1 MKPLEGVKVLEFS
14 TMITASFAAMMMA
27 EQGAQVIK
35 VEPVE
40 LGDPMRYLGSNK
52 GGISG
57 LFANCNRGKQSLR
70 IDIKSTAGVDIVK
83 QLAADTDVV
92 LCNFRPGVM
101 DGLGLG
107 SNVLRESNPR
117 LIYMAVSGF
126 GTEGPDRDKPAYDPV
141 IQAQSGFAAVQGQGQ
156 DGRWTGRSPHDDWVV
171 EAASVRL
178 SLKPT
183 PFGHLGIFPEQ
194 IQNWNWIQSLPG
206 DLSGLEA
213 LNLFAYTGGTTM
225 ALARR
230 GARVTHVDSARPVV
244 RWARKNAEL
253 NGLADAPVRWIV
265 EDAMRY
271 VERELRR
278 GRRYDIVV
286 ADPPAFGHGPRKR
299 GWEFHRDLPE
309 LLLRMGDLTGDR
321 PTAVLI
327 TGHTPGVDDRTL
339 AEMVADAFAG
349 VSQAAIDHGPMQ
361 IRSASGRV
369 LPAGYFARYCAS
381 N

>member
-1 MKPLEGVKVLEFS
+1 MPRRRGRAIVNVTVMNSQNSSSDSEL
-14 TMITASFAAMMMA
+14 MPHPDTA
-27 EQGAQVIK
+27 
-35 VEPVE
+35 
-40 LGDPMRYLGSNK
+40 Y
-52 GGISG
+52 
-57 LFANCNRGKQSLR
+57 
-70 IDIKSTAGVDIVK
+70 
-83 QLAADTDVV
+83 
-92 LCNFRPGVM
+92 
-101 DGLGLG
+101 
-107 SNVLRESNPR
+107 R
-117 LIYMAVSGF
+117 LIDF
-126 GTEGPDRDKPAYDPV
+126 GGGAKLERFGPVLVRRPSPVATGSRDRSAPWE
-141 IQAQSGFAAVQGQGQ
+141 QADLVFQGQGQ

-244 RWARKNAEL
+244 RWARKNVEL

-278 GRRYDIVV
+278 GRHYDIVV

-309 LLLRMGDLTGDR
+309 LLLRMGDLTGAR

-369 LPAGYFARYCAS
+369 FPAGYFARYCSS